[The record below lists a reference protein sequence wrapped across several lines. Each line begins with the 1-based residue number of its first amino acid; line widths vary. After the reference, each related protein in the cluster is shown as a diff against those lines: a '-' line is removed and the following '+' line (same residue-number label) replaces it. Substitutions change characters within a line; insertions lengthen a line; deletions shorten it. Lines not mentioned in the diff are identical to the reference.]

1 MRCGFACATP
11 AKMPALAFGTPR
23 KLPTPSR
30 LSGRVVV
37 LDVAFAGTAGGGF
50 EKVTKKFID
59 GLGERL
65 VGWIDH
71 HDHERHADY
80 ATDPRFVLRTKAEHG
95 ACPEM
100 ISPELVERIGAADT
114 ILCHTDF
121 DGLASAAKWI
131 LGGEE
136 PYPGCDRDAHAIDTR
151 IGTPTEQ
158 AKTMDRALRARP
170 RDQDLFRLIV
180 DFLVARA
187 KDATLFRPIEEAARE
202 LIPIEKE
209 TRRAAQA
216 YRRFSRRG
224 GGSVALVDISHG
236 YKNVDKTSLL
246 LLGQEM
252 EQISIVVDV
261 HNVTMAAAF
270 DSGVNFLELMGLD
283 GGMPTRVSV
292 SRSQLDE
299 VLDKLA
305 VELV

>member
-1 MRCGFACATP
+1 
-11 AKMPALAFGTPR
+11 MPALAFGTPR
-23 KLPTPSR
+23 KLPTAAR
-30 LSGRVVV
+30 LLGRVVV

-50 EKVTKKFID
+50 EKVTKKLLD
-59 GLGERL
+59 GLGDRL
-65 VGWIDH
+65 IGWVDH

-80 ATDPRFVLRTKAEHG
+80 LSDPRFVLATKAQHG

-100 ISPELVERIGAADT
+100 ITPDLVRRIGPADT

-131 LGGEE
+131 LEGEE
-136 PYPGCDRDAHAIDTR
+136 PYPGCDADAHAIDTR
-151 IGTPTEQ
+151 IGTPSEQ
-158 AKTMDRALRARP
+158 GRSMDRALRARP

-180 DFLVARA
+180 DCLVARMQ
-187 KDATLFRPIEEAARE
+187 DASLFRPIEEAARE
-202 LIPIEKE
+202 LIPIDKE
-209 TRRAAQA
+209 SRRAAQA

-224 GGSVALVDISHG
+224 GGSVALVDITHG

-292 SRSQLDE
+292 GRSQLDE

>member
-1 MRCGFACATP
+1 
-11 AKMPALAFGTPR
+11 MPTLAFGTPR
-23 KLPTPSR
+23 KLPAASR

-50 EKVTKKFID
+50 EKVTKKLLD

-65 VGWIDH
+65 IGWVDH

-80 ATDPRFVLRTKAEHG
+80 VTDPRFVLATKAEHG

-100 ISPELVERIGAADT
+100 ITPELVRRIGPADT

-131 LGGEE
+131 LEGEE
-136 PYPGCDRDAHAIDTR
+136 PYPGCDADAHAIDTR
-151 IGTPTEQ
+151 IGTPSEQ

-170 RDQDLFRLIV
+170 RDEAIFRLVV
-180 DFLVARA
+180 DCLVARM
-187 KDATLFRPIEEAARE
+187 KDGSLFRPLEEAARE

-236 YKNVDKTSLL
+236 YKSVDKTSLL

-292 SRSQLDE
+292 GRGQLDE

>member
-1 MRCGFACATP
+1 
-11 AKMPALAFGTPR
+11 MPALAFGTPR

-180 DFLVARA
+180 DFLVSRA